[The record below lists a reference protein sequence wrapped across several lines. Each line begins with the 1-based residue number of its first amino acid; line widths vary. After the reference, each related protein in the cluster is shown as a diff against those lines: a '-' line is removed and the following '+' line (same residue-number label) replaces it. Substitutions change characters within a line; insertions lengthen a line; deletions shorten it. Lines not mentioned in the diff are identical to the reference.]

1 MRKRWKQVILVASLA
16 PMAERRSLLA
26 NLLNP
31 LLELLFQP
39 GERPLQAKISVYGS
53 ARTCLRSAYME
64 VQDKDQNESS
74 SDWLSNGVVFGGG
87 PASDPIVEVLNTR
100 SYELSQCV
108 SRDIVD
114 LPKEHKVTM

>member
-1 MRKRWKQVILVASLA
+1 
-16 PMAERRSLLA
+16 LA

-64 VQDKDQNESS
+64 VPEKDKNETS
-74 SDWLSNGVVFGGG
+74 SDWLTNGVVFGGG
-87 PASDPIVEVLNTR
+87 PACDPIVEVLNTR
-100 SYELSQCV
+100 SYELSQCI

-114 LPKEHKVTM
+114 LPKEHKVSEIWG